1 MSGQVFMLHSR
12 RRNGFTLIE
21 LMIAMLLG
29 LIVIAGVT
37 SVFLAGQQ
45 SYRTN
50 QALGEVQDA
59 SRLSFEIMARD
70 IRDAGFTG
78 CGDSGRVGNVLKNGP
93 VNSGTDWWANWNNV
107 IVGGAT
113 ADAVVPAGTAA
124 GQRVTGNDSIM
135 LIGGGDQS
143 SSVATY
149 DTSASAF
156 TLSDDNAG
164 IATGDPVI
172 ICDPDHAVLAQA
184 STYTASSKTLKL
196 ATTGDPGNCTTGL
209 ALPTK
214 CTATNNYQFEKNSLI
229 TKLVANVW
237 YIGVNP
243 AGGDSLYRQTLKN
256 TAGVI
261 STESQEIIRDVSG
274 MSIQYHEGGDKTFE
288 AASSVSNWGNVDS
301 VKVTWTVKSSTQ
313 RAGTDGNPLER
324 HFTATT
330 MLRNRVN

>member
-1 MSGQVFMLHSR
+1 MNGRVFLLGGR
-12 RRNGFTLIE
+12 RQDGFTLIE

-78 CGDSGRVGNVLKNGP
+78 CGDTGRVGNVLKNGP
-93 VNSGTDWWANWNNV
+93 DDAGTDWWANWGNV
-107 IVGGAT
+107 IVGGLA
-113 ADAVVPAGTAA
+113 ADAVVPAGTAT
-124 GQRVTGNDSIM
+124 GQRVTGNDSLM

-143 SSVATY
+143 SSVTTY
-149 DTSASAF
+149 DPSASEF

-164 IATGDPVI
+164 VATGDPVI

-184 STYTASSKTLKL
+184 STYTAASKTLKL
-196 ATTGDPGNCTTGL
+196 AVTGTPGNCTTGL
-209 ALPTK
+209 ALPTD
-214 CTATNNYQFEKNSLI
+214 CSATSNYPFGQNSLV

-243 AGGDSLYRQTLKN
+243 VQGTSLYRLTLRN

-274 MSIQYHEGGDKTFE
+274 MSIQYHVGGDKTFE
-288 AASSVSNWGNVDS
+288 AASSVSNWSNVDS
-301 VKVTWTVKSSTQ
+301 VKVTWKVKSATQ

-324 HFTATT
+324 SFTATT